1 MGFGVWGLGLK
12 GCRGLGFRG
21 MGLGFRFRAWD
32 RRKDLRRQGCYVWI
46 WATRG
51 RTLSL
56 KPLRYQED
64 FLQLVALLLPVS
76 SHVDGTLSPNSPQ
89 KP

>member
-51 RTLSL
+51 KDPEFEAAQISRGFLAACR
-56 KPLRYQED
+56 PLVTCE
-64 FLQLVALLLPVS
+64 
-76 SHVDGTLSPNSPQ
+76 
-89 KP
+89 